1 MSPRLGAIPT
11 RLGVLSILT
20 PDSSH
25 KQPQISHALAPHGA
39 ALQDSKQAA
48 PSTPRRPAPTLSV
61 ETTFV
66 FIKAKNQ
73 HSARPRPSARQPTPS
88 VEQLL
93 KTEKLISRPNA

>member
-1 MSPRLGAIPT
+1 R
-11 RLGVLSILT
+11 
-20 PDSSH
+20 
-25 KQPQISHALAPHGA
+25 GA

-48 PSTPRRPAPTLSV
+48 PSTPRRPAPTPSV
-61 ETTFV
+61 ETTSV

-73 HSARPRPSARQPTPS
+73 HSARPRPSTRQPTPS